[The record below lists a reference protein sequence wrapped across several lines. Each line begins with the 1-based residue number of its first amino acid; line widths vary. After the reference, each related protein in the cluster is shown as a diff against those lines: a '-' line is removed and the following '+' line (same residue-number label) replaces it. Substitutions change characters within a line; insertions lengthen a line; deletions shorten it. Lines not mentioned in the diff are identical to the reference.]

1 MLSWSQQQSRGP
13 GLNQTQFSLWGSH
26 VEDGGEACGPEA
38 EAAADVVDSKLK
50 TLPLALL
57 PPPGDLGDLGED
69 GVAMLPLV
77 VGVAEAE
84 DGVGVVTRLRRLP
97 PAALSLEARL
107 EQMTLP

>member
-13 GLNQTQFSLWGSH
+13 GLHQTQFSLWGSH
-26 VEDGGEACGPEA
+26 VEDGGEACGAEV
-38 EAAADVVDSKLK
+38 EAAADVDSKLK

-57 PPPGDLGDLGED
+57 PPGDLGDLGED